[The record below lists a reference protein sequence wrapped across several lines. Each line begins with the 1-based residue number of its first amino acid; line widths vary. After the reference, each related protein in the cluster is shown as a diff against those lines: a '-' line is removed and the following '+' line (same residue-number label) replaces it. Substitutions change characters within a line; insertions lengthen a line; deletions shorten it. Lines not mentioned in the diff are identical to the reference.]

1 MTLGRT
7 MSRHIGWQ
15 MAKWITLIFV
25 IFILLMMVID
35 FTQLV
40 RRIGFSLDLQT
51 ALAIAALRGPATA
64 ESVMPLVVLFAAMA
78 AFFQMNRRLELTVTR
93 AAGVSAWQVLIPAS
107 VVAMI
112 AGVVVSTVY
121 SPAAAALRELSVSIG
136 GFAGGNAGVLN
147 GGEVW
152 LRQTG
157 RDGPSIIGAERT
169 AQQGTVL
176 AGATAFVFDNGGIF
190 RQRIDAE
197 LAELVD
203 NEWVFER
210 PTVTPTGQAPFVAD
224 EYRLHTNLSLV
235 QIRQS
240 LADPATI
247 SMWRLPD
254 LIAVA
259 EASSFPANAL
269 RLRWHELVSLP
280 LLLAAMVLVAAMF
293 SLRFSRT
300 LRIGRLIAIGA
311 TTGFALYVVLVV
323 SRNLAANGVVSAP
336 IAAWTPAILALLISV
351 SVLLR
356 EEDG

>member
-7 MSRHIGWQ
+7 ISRHVGWQ
-15 MAKWITLIFV
+15 MAKWIALIFAV
-25 IFILLMMVID
+25 FIFLMMLID

-40 RRIGFSLDLQT
+40 RRIGNSLDLQT

-93 AAGVSAWQVLIPAS
+93 AAGLSAWQVLIPAS

-112 AGVVVSTVY
+112 AGVLVSTVY
-121 SPAAAALRELSVSIG
+121 SPGAAALRELSVSIG
-136 GFAGGNAGVLN
+136 GFAGGNAGVFS

-157 RDGPSIIGAERT
+157 QDGPSIIGAERT

-176 AGATAFVFDNGGIF
+176 AGVTAFLFDDGGTF
-190 RQRIDAE
+190 QQRIDAE

-210 PTVTPTGQAPFVAD
+210 PTITPTGGAPFIAD
-224 EYRLHTNLSLV
+224 EFRLHTNLSLI
-235 QIRQS
+235 QIRES

-247 SMWRLPD
+247 SMWRLPE

-259 EASSFPANAL
+259 EASALPANGL

-280 LLLAAMVLVAAMF
+280 LLLAAMVLVAGMF

-311 TTGFALYVVLVV
+311 MTGFALYVVLMV
-323 SRNLAANGVVSAP
+323 SRNLAASGVVSAP
-336 IAAWTPAILALLISV
+336 IAAWTPAVLALLISI